1 MSLIRRCGRA
11 TTTRDGN
18 VLPDSL
24 LNVTSLESAMVGL
37 DGFPSSSVRST
48 TGAFTGLVVV
58 DFHGLL
64 PGPVES
70 PPTLLL
76 SVGLAAELAPLLA
89 TGDGVL
95 VLTAF
100 WLGGGLGG
108 LILRLGTVGVGVAG
122 VGAGDGG
129 FDAGTFWLLGTV
141 FGCILMLVVRVCTAE
156 RVWVVGA
163 LLTTVGV
170 LARLVVFWMTGV
182 P

>member
-1 MSLIRRCGRA
+1 M
-11 TTTRDGN
+11 
-18 VLPDSL
+18 
-24 LNVTSLESAMVGL
+24 
-37 DGFPSSSVRST
+37 
-48 TGAFTGLVVV
+48 VV
-58 DFHGLL
+58 DLHGLL

-100 WLGGGLGG
+100 WLVGGLGG

-122 VGAGDGG
+122 EGAGDGG

-141 FGCILMLVVRVCTAE
+141 FGCILMLLVRVCTVE

-163 LLTTVGV
+163 CNIIHVLYLLQSQEHVADTVTILQG
-170 LARLVVFWMTGV
+170 G
-182 P
+182 